1 MYRGLLVCLRN
12 NINAENEKGIEL
24 QNVGKGSR
32 SRRTGILKIDDTVI
46 GGDAILC

>member
-1 MYRGLLVCLRN
+1 MYLRN

-32 SRRTGILKIDDTVI
+32 RTGILKIDDTVI